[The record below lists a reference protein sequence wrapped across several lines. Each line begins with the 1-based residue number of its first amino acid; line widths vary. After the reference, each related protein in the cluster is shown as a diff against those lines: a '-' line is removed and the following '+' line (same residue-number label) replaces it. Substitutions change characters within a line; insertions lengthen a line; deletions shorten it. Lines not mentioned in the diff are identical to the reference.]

1 MDAPAKQAAFNSL
14 KGKVGLSIA
23 LFGGPCVW
31 LLQMWVCEPLAAQAC
46 YPHTHPAPEPVF
58 PYLAGVI
65 DGISILAVLLSAAV
79 VAYAYRRWTKSR
91 ARSLA
96 GERTFLNE
104 IALMSA
110 SACLAAVLFNGVAVL
125 IVSACRPW

>member
-1 MDAPAKQAAFNSL
+1 MAPPAKQPAFNSFR
-14 KGKVGLSIA
+14 GKLGLLLA

-31 LLQMWVCEPLAAQAC
+31 LLQMWICEPLAAQAC

-58 PYLAGVI
+58 PYLARII
-65 DGISILAVLLSAAV
+65 DSIGILAVLLSALV
-79 VAYAYRRWTKSR
+79 VLHAHRRWTKSR
-91 ARSLA
+91 SRPVA

-110 SACLAAVLFNGVAVL
+110 AACLVAVLFNGIAVL
-125 IVSACRPW
+125 IVDACRPW